1 MSLNRMFVFVR
12 FRAIPVRLFTNTINR
27 RLNALGLYNSVRAY
41 RSVGLYPRG
50 VIFAGAYN
58 KSKKETVSRRAIPLL
73 VEISFSFTAF

>member
-1 MSLNRMFVFVR
+1 MVPKQKYISLSRMFVFVR

-41 RSVGLYPRG
+41 RSVGLYPGGG

-58 KSKKETVSRRAIPLL
+58 KSK
-73 VEISFSFTAF
+73 